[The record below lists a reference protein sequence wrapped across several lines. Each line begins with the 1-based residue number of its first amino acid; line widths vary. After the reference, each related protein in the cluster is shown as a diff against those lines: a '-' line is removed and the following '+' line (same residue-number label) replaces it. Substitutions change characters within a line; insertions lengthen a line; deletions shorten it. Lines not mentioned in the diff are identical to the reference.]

1 MPWSN
6 NNGGN
11 GGNGGG
17 GGPWQP
23 RNNSP
28 WGQGSGGGGG
38 GGGGNRPPNIE
49 DMLRKGQ
56 DRLRRVIPGG
66 GGAIG
71 GFGLAAIAL
80 LAVLVWLATGIYTV
94 RPNEIGIERV
104 FGKFRSVASPGLN
117 YNWPYPIGRVDKP
130 VIAVQSVEIGM
141 RSVDARSTARRMV
154 PQESLMLTGDENI
167 VDIDFTVLWRIDE
180 ARPQDFVFN
189 LRNNEAT
196 VKAVAEAA
204 MREVIGQSNALDV
217 LTGARQTIETQVHD
231 LMQKTLNGYKAGVVV
246 AQVQMQKVDPPAQV
260 INAFRD
266 VQAARADQERA
277 QNEARS
283 YANKVVPEARGE
295 VARII
300 QRAEA
305 EKEKMV
311 ANARGEASQFI
322 RLYDEYKKAPDVTR
336 QRLFLESIERIYGGM
351 DKIILDNHAGAGGSG
366 VVPYLPLNELGRR
379 PGQQGTR

>member
-6 NNGGN
+6 NSGGPWQPKNNGPWGQGPSG

-17 GGPWQP
+17 
-23 RNNSP
+23 
-28 WGQGSGGGGG
+28 SGGGGQ
-38 GGGGNRPPNIE
+38 RPPDLE
-49 DMLRKGQ
+49 DMLRRGQ
-56 DRLRRVIPGG
+56 DSLRKVMPGG
-66 GGAIG
+66 TPSGIG
-71 GFGLAAIAL
+71 LVVIGLL
-80 LAVLVWLATGIYTV
+80 GVLVWLATGIYTV

-104 FGKFRSVASPGLN
+104 FGQFRSIASPGLN

-130 VIAVQSVEIGM
+130 TIGVQSVEIGA
-141 RSVDARSTARRMV
+141 RSVDGRGGSRRQA

-180 ARPQDFVFN
+180 RRPQDFVFN

-204 MREVIGQSNALDV
+204 MREIIGKSNALAI

-231 LMQKTLNGYKAGVVV
+231 LMQKTLNEYTAGVIVQ
-246 AQVQMQKVDPPAQV
+246 QVQLLKVDPPQQV

-277 QNEARS
+277 QNEAQA

-295 VARII
+295 AARII

-311 ANARGEASQFI
+311 ADARGEAARFV
-322 RLYDEYKKAPDVTR
+322 RLYEEYRKAPDVTR
-336 QRLFLESIERIYGGM
+336 QRLFLESLERIYGGM
-351 DKIILDNHAGAGGSG
+351 DKIILDQNGTGQG
-366 VVPYLPLNELGRR
+366 VVPYLPLTDLNRR
-379 PGQQGTR
+379 TQPGAR

>member
-6 NNGGN
+6 NNN
-11 GGNGGG
+11 NGGG

-23 RNNSP
+23 RGNSP
-28 WGQGSGGGGG
+28 WGQGPNG

-56 DRLRRVIPGG
+56 DRLRRVVPGG
-66 GGAIG
+66 GGNIGGMGLLAIG
-71 GFGLAAIAL
+71 L
-80 LAVLVWLATGIYTV
+80 LGVLVWLATGIYTV
-94 RPNEIGIERV
+94 RPNEVGIERV

-130 VIAVQSVEIGM
+130 VIALQSVEIGA
-141 RSVDARSTARRMV
+141 RSVDTRSSARRVV

-167 VDIDFTVLWRIDE
+167 VDIDFTVLWRIDAE
-180 ARPQDFVFN
+180 RPQDFIFN

-204 MREVIGQSNALDV
+204 MREVIGKSNVLDV
-217 LTGARQTIETQVHD
+217 LTGARLKIEQAVHE
-231 LMQKTLNGYKAGVVV
+231 LMQKTLNEYKAGVIVQ
-246 AQVQMQKVDPPAQV
+246 QVQMQKVDPPQQV

-277 QNEARS
+277 QNEAQT

-295 VARII
+295 TARII

-311 ANARGEASQFI
+311 ANAKGEAAQFVK
-322 RLYDEYKKAPDVTR
+322 LYDEYKKAPEVTR

-351 DKIILDNHAGAGGSG
+351 DKIILDNNASSGQG
-366 VVPYLPLNELGRR
+366 VVPYLPLNELIRR
-379 PGQQGTR
+379 PGQAQGTR

>member
-6 NNGGN
+6 NNGG
-11 GGNGGG
+11 GGGG

-28 WGQGSGGGGG
+28 WGQGSGG

-56 DRLRRVIPGG
+56 DRLRRVVPGG
-66 GGAIG
+66 GGSIGGLGIVAIG
-71 GFGLAAIAL
+71 LIAA
-80 LAVLVWLATGIYTV
+80 LVWLGTGIYTV
-94 RPNEIGIERV
+94 RPNEVGIERV
-104 FGKFRSVASPGLN
+104 FGKFYSVASPGLN

-130 VIAVQSVEIGM
+130 TIAVQSVEIGM
-141 RSVDARSTARRMV
+141 RSETRSGSRRNV

-180 ARPQDFVFN
+180 QKPQDFVFN
-189 LRNNEAT
+189 LRNNEQT

-204 MREVIGQSNALDV
+204 MREIIGKSNVLDV
-217 LTGARQTIETQVHD
+217 LTGARQKIEQQVHD
-231 LMQKTLNGYKAGVVV
+231 LMQKTLNEYGAGVVV
-246 AQVQMQKVDPPAQV
+246 QQVQMQKVDPPQQV

-277 QNEARS
+277 QNEAQA
-283 YANKVVPEARGE
+283 YANKAVPEARGE
-295 VARII
+295 TARII

-311 ANARGEASQFI
+311 ANAKGEAAQFI
-322 RLYDEYKKAPDVTR
+322 KLYDEYRKAPDVTR

-351 DKIILDNHAGAGGSG
+351 DKIILDNNANGGQG
-366 VVPYLPLNELGRR
+366 VVPYLPLNELNRR
-379 PGQQGTR
+379 SGQQGAR

>member
-6 NNGGN
+6 NN
-11 GGNGGG
+11 NGGG

-23 RNNSP
+23 PRGNSP
-28 WGQGSGGGGG
+28 WSQGPNGN

-56 DRLRRVIPGG
+56 DRLRRVVPGG
-66 GGAIG
+66 GNVGGMGILAIV
-71 GFGLAAIAL
+71 L
-80 LAVLVWLATGIYTV
+80 LGVLVWLATGIYTV
-94 RPNEIGIERV
+94 RPNEVGIERV
-104 FGKFRSVASPGLN
+104 FGKFRAVASPGLN

-141 RSVDARSTARRMV
+141 RSVDSRSSARRMV

-180 ARPQDFVFN
+180 KRPQDFVFN

-204 MREVIGQSNALDV
+204 MREVIGQSNVLDV
-217 LTGARQTIETQVHD
+217 LTGARLKIEQQVHE
-231 LMQKTLNGYKAGVVV
+231 LMQKTLNEYKAGVIVQ
-246 AQVQMQKVDPPAQV
+246 QVQMQKVDPPQQV

-277 QNEARS
+277 QNEAQT

-311 ANARGEASQFI
+311 ANAKGEAAQFVK
-322 RLYDEYKKAPDVTR
+322 LYDEYRKAPDVTR
-336 QRLFLESIERIYGGM
+336 QRLFLESVERIYGGM
-351 DKIILDNHAGAGGSG
+351 DKVILDQSQGGSG
-366 VVPYLPLNELGRR
+366 VVPYLPLNELTRR
-379 PGQQGTR
+379 SGQQGGTR

>member
-6 NNGGN
+6 NN
-11 GGNGGG
+11 NGGG

-23 RNNSP
+23 PRGNSP
-28 WGQGSGGGGG
+28 WGQGPSG

-56 DRLRRVIPGG
+56 DRLRRVVPGG
-66 GGAIG
+66 GNVGGMGILAIV
-71 GFGLAAIAL
+71 L
-80 LAVLVWLATGIYTV
+80 LGVLVWLATGIYTV
-94 RPNEIGIERV
+94 RPNEVGIERV
-104 FGKFRSVASPGLN
+104 FGKFSSVASPGLN

-141 RSVDARSTARRMV
+141 RSVDSRSSARRMV

-180 ARPQDFVFN
+180 KRPQDFVFN

-204 MREVIGQSNALDV
+204 MREVIGQSNVLDV
-217 LTGARQTIETQVHD
+217 LTGARLKTEQQVHE
-231 LMQKTLNGYKAGVVV
+231 LMQKTLNEYRAGVIIQ
-246 AQVQMQKVDPPAQV
+246 QVQMQKVDPPQQV

-277 QNEARS
+277 QNEAQT

-295 VARII
+295 AARIV

-305 EKEKMV
+305 EREKMV
-311 ANARGEASQFI
+311 ANAKGEAAQFVK
-322 RLYDEYKKAPDVTR
+322 LYDEYRKAPDVTR
-336 QRLFLESIERIYGGM
+336 QRLFLESVERIYGGM
-351 DKIILDNHAGAGGSG
+351 DKVILDQSQSGGSG
-366 VVPYLPLNELGRR
+366 VVPYLPLNELTRR
-379 PGQQGTR
+379 SGQQGGTR